1 MNVLLNSV
9 VDRGTGREWV
19 EEELSKQEYSDNDL
33 TPLEQLGQWL
43 NDVFNALIS
52 GALRANSPWLIIIVV
67 VVVAAIV
74 ALIIWRVRRVGLKRA
89 SVPLSAFD
97 PVVASPDPDPWR
109 NSARAA
115 AERGDM
121 ATAVIDS
128 ARAIFAVLDQKH
140 MVTLDS
146 ASTATEL
153 GRTAGGR
160 LPEHRR
166 QLTRV
171 ASIFNDLLFGDR
183 DEHNPSGDCEG
194 EGDDHDASDRDD
206 GTQRHLGVDPSGS
219 SVPAPAGKSSAD
231 STGPSPHALSA
242 IYTEFLALD
251 ETLSALPARHRSAV
265 TA

>member
-1 MNVLLNSV
+1 MNLLLNSV

-19 EEELSKQEYSDNDL
+19 DEELSKQEYSDNDL

-43 NDVFNALIS
+43 NDVWNAVIS
-52 GALRANSPWLIIIVV
+52 GALKANSPWLIIIVV

-74 ALIIWRVRRVGLKRA
+74 ALIVWRVRRVGLNRA

-97 PVVASPDPDPWR
+97 PVVASPEPGPWR

-115 AERGDM
+115 ADHGDM

-140 MVTLDS
+140 IVTLDS

-153 GRTAGGR
+153 GRTAGGE

-171 ASIFNDLLFGDR
+171 VSIFNDLLFGD
-183 DEHNPSGDCEG
+183 G
-194 EGDDHDASDRDD
+194 HDAST
-206 GTQRHLGVDPSGS
+206 GTQRRLD
-219 SVPAPAGKSSAD
+219 ADPAGTSPA
-231 STGPSPHALSA
+231 GPAGSSPHALSA
-242 IYTEFLALD
+242 IYTEFLAFD
-251 ETLSALPARHRSAV
+251 ETLSAQSARHRSAV